1 MSRPVLV
8 IEDDPDIAECLR
20 YSLEVNRFET
30 RIAPSGEEGICAAL
44 DKNNPPSLIL
54 LDLLLPGMN
63 GMEICHRLRREPRTS
78 VTPIIMLTAKDSA
91 TDIASGL
98 DAGAND
104 FITKPFSIREVI
116 ARIDALLRQVDTTT
130 PEVYDDGKLRLDFSE
145 MSVVCEGV
153 HLRLTSLE
161 FALLS
166 ELAISSGRVSTP
178 QQLIAR
184 LWRTGHYTDERTLD
198 ACVRRLSSILKGG
211 GNVIETVAGVGYQFV
226 GAKARKVDRLA
237 NEHDGSL

>member
-20 YSLEVNRFET
+20 YSLEMNRITT
-30 RIAPSGEEGICAAL
+30 RVASTGEEGVCAAL
-44 DKNNPPSLIL
+44 DKNEPPSLIL

-63 GMEICHRLRREPRTS
+63 GTEICHRLRREPLTHA
-78 VTPIIMLTAKDSA
+78 TPIIMLSAKASSA
-91 TDIASGL
+91 DIASGL

-104 FITKPFSIREVI
+104 YITKPFSIREVI
-116 ARIDALLRQVDTTT
+116 ARIDALLRHVDTTT
-130 PEVYDDGKLRLDFSE
+130 PEIYDDGKLRLDFSE

-161 FALLS
+161 LALLT
-166 ELAISSGRVSTP
+166 ELAAHPGRVVAL
-178 QQLIAR
+178 QQLIDR

-198 ACVRRLSSILKGG
+198 ASIHRLRTILNSC
-211 GNVIETVAGVGYQFV
+211 GNVIETVAGVGYRFI
-226 GAKARKVDRLA
+226 GAEARNADPSAR
-237 NEHDGSL
+237 E